1 MKGVNMQKHILIADD
16 EPSIRKSI
24 AYILSSY
31 GYKVSHAEDGEA
43 ALSLIL
49 TKLKQE
55 DSIDLLVTDNQMPNM
70 SGIEL
75 IHELDKKRISL
86 PTVVVSGSLDIE
98 LMNKFL
104 LHGCS
109 YIIEKPFNIH
119 ELLQKVDIAMEQQ
132 KVIIEDKILCQPQL
146 VS

>member
-1 MKGVNMQKHILIADD
+1 
-16 EPSIRKSI
+16 
-24 AYILSSY
+24 
-31 GYKVSHAEDGEA
+31 
-43 ALSLIL
+43 
-49 TKLKQE
+49 
-55 DSIDLLVTDNQMPNM
+55 
-70 SGIEL
+70 
-75 IHELDKKRISL
+75 
-86 PTVVVSGSLDIE
+86 VVVSGSLDIE